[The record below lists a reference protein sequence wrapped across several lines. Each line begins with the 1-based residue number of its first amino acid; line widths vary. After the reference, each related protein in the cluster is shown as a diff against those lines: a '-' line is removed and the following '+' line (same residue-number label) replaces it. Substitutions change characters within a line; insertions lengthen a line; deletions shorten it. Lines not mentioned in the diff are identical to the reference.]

1 MADDPNTTT
10 ETHDIPGGKET
21 SSTTNSQDG
30 STTETSTTTEVSAEG
45 GEANYE

>member
-1 MADDPNTTT
+1 MADDPNTKT

-21 SSTTNSQDG
+21 TSTTNSEDG
-30 STTETSTTTEVSAEG
+30 SRAETSTATEVGADG

>member
-1 MADDPNTTT
+1 MADDPNTKT

-21 SSTTNSQDG
+21 TSTTNSQDG
-30 STTETSTTTEVSAEG
+30 STTETSTTTETEAEG

>member
-1 MADDPNTTT
+1 MADDPSTNT

-30 STTETSTTTEVSAEG
+30 STTETSTTTEASTDG

>member
-1 MADDPNTTT
+1 MADDPNTKT

-21 SSTTNSQDG
+21 TSTTSSEDG
-30 STTETSTTTEVSAEG
+30 GTTETSTTTEVSTDG